1 MLYSNSMAYSIQEY
15 DLYKHGYASHD
26 TKAEEA
32 QKMAGGK
39 VSFKVTL
46 TSDPKLPFK
55 VFVYQVLF
63 SLIYFFLSL
72 FLCSFWIPRNPRK
85 NKEIDSFSTNS
96 L

>member
-15 DLYKHGYASHD
+15 DIYKHGYASHD

-63 SLIYFFLSL
+63 SLISFFSLSL
-72 FLCSFWIPRNPRK
+72 SLSVLLL
-85 NKEIDSFSTNS
+85 DSEKP
-96 L
+96 